1 MNHHFPWTNDHKLEV
16 SPHFHTNPNGIL
28 RGFSAPRQSWAVH
41 GTPSH
46 FAIFFVPAASR
57 DVSFVASVIRLL
69 VVPTLTVILKFGIDF
84 IPNFVSSIHNF
95 PRMSRGCYLPCFF
108 QRFQMPTNF
117 HKRYPSH
124 PPGPSSAPSSSG
136 PKFHRRTLPGAHA
149 PALLWFEAPGEKRVP
164 CPTVF
169 PGNLP
174 TETEKWT
181 SFGVPL

>member
-1 MNHHFPWTNDHKLEV
+1 M
-16 SPHFHTNPNGIL
+16 GC
-28 RGFSAPRQSWAVH
+28 SWD
-41 GTPSH
+41 PEP
-46 FAIFFVPAASR
+46 FCDFFRTCNASTTSR
-57 DVSFVASVIRLL
+57 DVSFVVSVIRLL

-124 PPGPSSAPSSSG
+124 PPGPSSAPSSSE

-149 PALLWFEAPGEKRVP
+149 PALLWFEAPGEKGSPVP
-164 CPTVF
+164 QSSQ
-169 PGNLP
+169 
-174 TETEKWT
+174 ETYQLRQRK
-181 SFGVPL
+181 SGQVLGFHSDMLKY